1 MSLRIVFSNRM
12 EILGQLLM
20 EELGR
25 IPADPFAPQHVI
37 VPNAAV
43 TRYLQLAIAR
53 KLDICANVK
62 FSFLGHWLWQLAR
75 SVDPSVPER
84 SPVDPEIMS
93 WLVLRL
99 LEEHRFTAFPRLA
112 GFLAG
117 ADDLMRLDLAR
128 AVARVFD
135 HYATYRPDWLAAW
148 NAGGGIP
155 EFRGRPLMEADEDW
169 QRELWLAI
177 GRELSLKGVHPLL
190 SLFGYRSSLAPD
202 RPEGTSSLPQSAA
215 VFALPVIPPLYLHA
229 LRRLAAIMDITLY
242 LLNPCRQYWFEIV
255 PSRRLAY
262 LATRRQDAHAEVGH
276 ELLADWGRATQ
287 AAIDLIYEEAMTSQ
301 ASETAEFSVP
311 AGDTLLAHLQRSLLD
326 MEDLRPGGL
335 SPAADDHTIEIHCCH
350 GPVRELEVLQDRLLA
365 LFGADRTLR
374 CDDVAV
380 LTPDIDALAP
390 AVEAVFGAA
399 PPGHFLPYAVVG
411 RSPSRVNVYLRFL
424 IEALDLLSSRLPA
437 GRVFELLRQEP
448 VARRFTLDREGL
460 RRIRRWLNQTGI
472 HWGLDGS
479 HRREMGLPEE
489 ECHTFR
495 RGLDMLFMGLALP
508 ELMEPL
514 AGILP
519 ADGVEGPR
527 AETLGGFRAFVR
539 RLAYWKGRLATLPA
553 AGEWQEILN
562 GILADFTHPATHD
575 QGEYDRVV
583 GAIAALAE
591 SWRAAGLTQGL
602 STRIVRA
609 ALADADTARRGAAP
623 GGTITFASLAA
634 LGGLDYRVICL
645 VGMGDDAFPVR
656 ERPREFD
663 LIPKG
668 RPRRGDRQRR
678 REDRGIFLA
687 TILAARDILHISY
700 PGRDRRDNA
709 ELPPSVLVAQLRD
722 YLARAISPADS
733 TAAEIGSARRR
744 FTVVHPPQP
753 FSRRYFDGSDPR
765 LYSHAAS
772 YAAAIG
778 APGASDSMTTTS
790 KKNDYPGDNED
801 GDPREP
807 APPFFTGMPVIPA
820 DPDPAPPALTTAD
833 LESFLRNSSRFFLQ
847 RRLQIHLVRS
857 EDIPNDEE
865 PLTMGFTEE
874 RDLAGFVVTACEARR
889 RVLEFDE
896 ALAIIRARP
905 ACPSG
910 SAAAA
915 GLSRIWPVLAR
926 LAARLLA
933 ATNSPLLA
941 PRRHDLPLDILG
953 KTWLLTVDSG
963 DLRPEGI
970 VRYRCDELR
979 GFDHLQA
986 WISHLAVCA
995 VRPAGVV
1002 PATRH
1007 LAFNGDLCFDAL
1019 PPEEAR
1025 RFLAEL
1031 VGLYAAGLDR
1041 PAPFFRRAAWAFA
1054 EKVGRQKIAAARNKW
1069 RGIKDGQTE
1078 PEGADAWHALA
1089 WRGVAD
1095 PLASPFPEIAALV
1108 FDPIMRHRTVTALN
1122 PVGT

>member
-1 MSLRIVFSNRM
+1 MSLHVVFSNRM

-20 EELGR
+20 AELGR
-25 IPADPFAPQHVI
+25 GPGDPFAPQHVI

-43 TRYLQLAIAR
+43 ARSLQLAVAR
-53 KLDICANVK
+53 KLGICANVK
-62 FSFLGHWLWQLAR
+62 FGFLGHWLWQLAR
-75 SVDPSVPER
+75 SVDPSIPER
-84 SPVDPEIMS
+84 SPIDPEVMS

-99 LEEHRFTAFPRLA
+99 LEERRFTDFPRLA

-148 NAGGGIP
+148 SAGRIIP
-155 EFRGRPLMEADEDW
+155 EFRGQPLTEADEEW

-177 GRELSLKGVHPLL
+177 GRALSLDGVHPLL
-190 SLFGYRSSLAPD
+190 SIFGNLSAPAPD

-215 VFALPVIPPLYLHA
+215 VFALPAIPPLYLHA
-229 LRRLAAIMDITLY
+229 LRRLAAVMEITLY

-255 PSRRLAY
+255 PPRRLAY

-287 AAIDLIYEEAMTSQ
+287 AAIDLIYEEAVTAQ
-301 ASETAEFSVP
+301 ASDTAEFQVP
-311 AGDTLLAHLQRSLLD
+311 AGDTLLANLQRSLLD

-335 SPAADDHTIEIHCCH
+335 SPGADDHSIEIHCCH

-365 LFGADRTLR
+365 LFGEDRTLR

-399 PPGHFLPYAVVG
+399 PSGYFLPYAVVG
-411 RSPSRVNVYLRFL
+411 RAPSRTNAYLRVL
-424 IEALDLLSSRLPA
+424 IETLELLSSRLPA
-437 GRVFELLRQEP
+437 GRVFELLRREP
-448 VARRFTLDREGL
+448 VARRFSLDREGL
-460 RRIRRWLNQTGI
+460 RRIRRWMNQAGI
-472 HWGLDGS
+472 HWGLDGP

-489 ECHTFR
+489 ERHTFR

-508 ELMEPL
+508 ELEEPL

-519 ADGVEGPR
+519 ADGVEGSR
-527 AETLGGFRAFVR
+527 AETLGGFRAFVKRLAHWKR
-539 RLAYWKGRLATLPA
+539 RLEPPPA
-553 AGEWQEILN
+553 AGAWQEILN
-562 GILADFTHPATHD
+562 GILADFTRPAAHD
-575 QGEYDRVV
+575 QGEYDRVL
-583 GAIAALAE
+583 GAIAILAE
-591 SWRAAGLTQGL
+591 SWRAAGLTHGL

-609 ALADADTARRGAAP
+609 ALTDADTERRGAAP
-623 GGTITFASLAA
+623 GGAITFASLAA

-645 VGMGDDAFPVR
+645 IGMGDDAFPVR

-687 TILAARDILHISY
+687 TLLAARDILHISY

-709 ELPPSVLVAQLRD
+709 ELPPSVLVSQLRD

-733 TAAEIGSARRR
+733 AAAELGAARRR
-744 FTVVHPPQP
+744 LTVVHPPQP

-772 YAAAIG
+772 YAAATG
-778 APGASDSMTTTS
+778 TPDSVTTTTGN
-790 KKNDYPGDNED
+790 NDYPDDDENGE
-801 GDPREP
+801 PREP
-807 APPFFTGMPVIPA
+807 APPFFTGMPATPA
-820 DPDPAPPALTTAD
+820 DPGPDPPALTAAD
-833 LESFLRNSSRFFLQ
+833 LESFLHNPSRFFLQ
-847 RRLQIHLVRS
+847 RRLQIHLVRA
-857 EDIPNDEE
+857 EDIPRDEE
-865 PLTMGFTEE
+865 PLIMGFTEE
-874 RDLAGFVVTACEARR
+874 RDLAGFVVAACEVRK

-896 ALAIIRARP
+896 ALEIIRARP

-910 SAAAA
+910 AAAAA
-915 GLSRIWPVLAR
+915 GLFRIWPALTR
-926 LAARLLA
+926 LATRLLTA
-933 ATNSPLLA
+933 SNSPRLL
-941 PRRHDLPLDILG
+941 PRRHVLTLEVRG

-970 VRYRCDELR
+970 IRYRCDELR
-979 GFDHLQA
+979 GFDHLQS
-986 WISHLAVCA
+986 WISHLTLCA
-995 VRPAGVV
+995 VRPGGVA

-1007 LAFNGDLCFDAL
+1007 LAFDGDLYFDAL
-1019 PPEEAR
+1019 SSEEAR
-1025 RFLAEL
+1025 RFLTDL
-1031 VGLYAAGLDR
+1031 IGLYAAGLER
-1041 PAPFFRRAAWAFA
+1041 PTPFFRRSAWAFA
-1054 EKVGRQKIAAARNKW
+1054 EKAGRQKIAAAQNKW
-1069 RGIKDGQTE
+1069 RGVKDGQFE
-1078 PEGADAWHALA
+1078 PEGADGWHALA

-1108 FDPIMRHRTVTALN
+1108 FDPIMRYRTVTTLSPA
-1122 PVGT
+1122 GT